1 VKTIQRIGRRSKNE
15 QCGQGD
21 QIFAQRAIVYFG
33 KFKKQKTYMYIPQY
47 FATFCHEHFS
57 YINFDK
63 KWIGLH
69 FWRFF
74 SQTHLGTLNVVD
86 TRVTRWFCKKAPIM
100 CEAQPSFSHI

>member
-1 VKTIQRIGRRSKNE
+1 LADAQKMNNVVRVTRFSPKGRLFTLGSL
-15 QCGQGD
+15 
-21 QIFAQRAIVYFG
+21 
-33 KFKKQKTYMYIPQY
+33 KKQKTYMYIPQY